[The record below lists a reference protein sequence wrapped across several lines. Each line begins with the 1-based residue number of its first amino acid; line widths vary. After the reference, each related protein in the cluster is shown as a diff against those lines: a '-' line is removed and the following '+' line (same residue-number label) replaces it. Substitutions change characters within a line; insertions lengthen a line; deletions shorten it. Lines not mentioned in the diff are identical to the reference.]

1 MLAEYLPLVLLAA
14 LAVAFV
20 GLSLLVSARLGPH
33 DPNPVK
39 QAPYESGII
48 PDPATDIR
56 GTRFAV
62 RFYLIAM
69 LFIIFDVEVV
79 FFYPFA
85 VMFRELGL
93 WGLGMMGIF
102 IAMLAVAFLYEWR
115 MGGFDWEEE
124 ERSPR
129 EIASHML
136 MQRATER
143 AEVRERLG
151 A

>member
-1 MLAEYLPLVLLAA
+1 VLAEYLPLVLLAA
-14 LAVAFV
+14 IAVAFV

-69 LFIIFDVEVV
+69 LFIIFDVEAVFLYPWAVV
-79 FFYPFA
+79 LRDLGWYGLA
-85 VMFRELGL
+85 V
-93 WGLGMMGIF
+93 MGIF
-102 IAMLAVAFLYEWR
+102 VALLFESYYYVLRKGGLEW
-115 MGGFDWEEE
+115 E
-124 ERSPR
+124 
-129 EIASHML
+129 
-136 MQRATER
+136 
-143 AEVRERLG
+143 
-151 A
+151 